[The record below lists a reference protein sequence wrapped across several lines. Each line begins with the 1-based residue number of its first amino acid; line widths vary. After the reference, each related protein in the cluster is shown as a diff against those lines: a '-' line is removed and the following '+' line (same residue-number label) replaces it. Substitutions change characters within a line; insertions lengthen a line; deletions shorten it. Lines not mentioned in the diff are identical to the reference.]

1 MSGFA
6 MKKLLL
12 LGFLSCAALAGHAQ
26 ATKMQVPAKAS
37 SQLADLMDLTK
48 AEVAKTSK
56 VKAKAH
62 AEVRPD
68 LNRYLVISTNDFL
81 QVTNN
86 NPTKEAYLQCIDKG
100 LARVAPLTNSVQD
113 RQQVAEYFQELMEI
127 VGLESSEGKLA
138 AFVSQPKAEK

>member
-1 MSGFA
+1 

-12 LGFLSCAALAGHAQ
+12 LGFLSCAALTGQAQ
-26 ATKMQVPAKAS
+26 STRMQVPAKAS

-48 AEVAKTSK
+48 AEVAKTGK

-81 QVTNN
+81 QVTNSA
-86 NPTKEAYLQCIDKG
+86 PTKEAYLQCIDKG
-100 LARVAPLTNSVQD
+100 LARLAPLTTNVQD